1 MARYTYFIDEL
12 INRRTDEQLNEEIKE
27 IIFNINKVDY
37 KLMVSNSWGLNVKF
51 WKDKNKFYKIILE
64 KYNLRS
70 KLIFLDKFKQLEN
83 YKKVLLMFLEKENYY
98 YLKYTFFR
106 TIKKI
111 PRYIQ
116 NKEIYLNRMLKRFN
130 SFDIIDIF
138 ITYYIHKDLRIYNL
152 DELHELMEDEPL
164 LKYRDRD

>member
-37 KLMVSNSWGLNVKF
+37 KLMVNNWWGLNVKF
-51 WKDKNKFYKIILE
+51 WKDKNKFLNLTLK

-83 YKKVLLMFLEKENYY
+83 YKKVLLMFLENENYY

-106 TIKKI
+106 TMRKM

-116 NKEIYLNRMLKRFN
+116 NKEIYLNRILKRFK
-130 SFDIIDIF
+130 SFDIINIF
-138 ITYYIHKDLRIYNL
+138 ITYYTHKNL
-152 DELHELMEDEPL
+152 IRDNAYLLSEYMEDEPL
-164 LKYRDRD
+164 LKHRD